1 MVEGQEKDRIVET
14 KDEISRFLDLFLKIE
29 ELLRNNER
37 VIIGI
42 DGNSAGGKTT
52 LAKAL
57 QDIYNADVIH
67 MDDFFLPANFRT
79 DERLNEVG
87 GNIHYERFMDE
98 VISKIKESELV
109 YGVFDCST
117 MNYGMKKRVRTKPML
132 IVEGV
137 YSLHPKFIHIYDLKV
152 FLSVSQKDQKSRILD
167 RSDGD
172 KLRRYETEWLPMEN
186 KYFDELEVYNK
197 CDFRF

>member
-79 DERLNEVG
+79 DERLNEIG
-87 GNIHYERFMDE
+87 GNIHYERFMEE
-98 VISKIKESELV
+98 VVSKIQESELV

-117 MNYGMKKRVRTKPML
+117 MSYGMEKRARTKPML

-152 FLSVSQKDQKSRILD
+152 FLSVSEKDQKSRILD

-172 KLRRYETEWLPMEN
+172 KLRRYEDEWLPMEN
-186 KYFDELEVYNK
+186 KYFNEFEVYNK

>member
-57 QDIYNADVIH
+57 QDIYNSDVIH

>member
-117 MNYGMKKRVRTKPML
+117 MNYGMKKRIRTKPML

-152 FLSVSQKDQKSRILD
+152 FLSVSEKDQKSRILD

-172 KLRRYETEWLPMEN
+172 KLRRYEDEWLPMEN
-186 KYFDELEVYNK
+186 KYFNEFEVYNK

>member
-109 YGVFDCST
+109 YGFFDCST

>member
-117 MNYGMKKRVRTKPML
+117 MNYGMKKRIRTKPML

>member
-98 VISKIKESELV
+98 VVSKIKESELV